1 MFELRVVD
9 PVPGL
14 ESLGRS
20 VQLREQPYGVVC
32 PILSEARPRGH
43 EWLLVVTLHVDGV
56 PLGTLEAL
64 DALPGRYLVP
74 LLNAIPVASAF
85 YQVETG
91 QSAHAPGPEDDDD
104 GDDDGDEGPDKG
116 PDESGETATA
126 GRVPALG
133 EV

>member
-14 ESLGRS
+14 ESLGKS

-32 PILSEARPRGH
+32 PIISEARPRGH

-74 LLNAIPVASAF
+74 LLEAIAVASSF
-85 YQVETG
+85 YKVKTG
-91 QSAHAPGPEDDDD
+91 EGAPAPGPDDDD
-104 GDDDGDEGPDKG
+104 DDDNDDGPDGTK
-116 PDESGETATA
+116 A